1 MRCGFRQVVGC
12 SYWLVLCS
20 PACWLWLGGLCSC
33 FAGRVVAGVVAFA
46 GSRALPVSFAPQVAT
61 AVRSVLRSGRSVS
74 VGCCVGL
81 DFAVLSALCA
91 ASPRSGSC
99 FAVFGADGGGACSL
113 SAVSAVSV
121 FAAAGGAVSWWAGGD
136 LSVPLPARLAI
147 RSAVVIAAASVAC
160 VVFFSSPGS
169 RGSLLA
175 ASLAVKRG
183 LPVFAFACGFCPSL
197 LPLLGSGAWSV
208 VGGSGVWADAFVWVS
223 HQNILF

>member
-1 MRCGFRQVVGC
+1 M
-12 SYWLVLCS
+12 
-20 PACWLWLGGLCSC
+20 GLS
-33 FAGRVVAGVVAFA
+33 VAGVVAFA
-46 GSRALPVSFAPQVAT
+46 GSRHLCAAFAPLVAS

-81 DFAVLSALCA
+81 DALVL
-91 ASPRSGSC
+91 RSLVPQARGGDVC
-99 FAVFGADGGGACSL
+99 FAAFGVGGVGSCSL
-113 SAVSAVSV
+113 SAVAAVAGFSSL
-121 FAAAGGAVSWWAGGD
+121 GGAVSWWAGGD

-197 LPLLGSGAWSV
+197 LPLLGSGAWSA
-208 VGGSGVWADAFVWVS
+208 VGGSGVWAGAFVWVS